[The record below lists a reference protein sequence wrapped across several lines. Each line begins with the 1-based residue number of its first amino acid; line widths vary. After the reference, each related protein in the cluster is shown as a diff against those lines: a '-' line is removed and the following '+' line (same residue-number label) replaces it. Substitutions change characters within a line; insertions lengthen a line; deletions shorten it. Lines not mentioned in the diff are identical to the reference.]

1 MDVAAQGYDIH
12 LTLRDLIN
20 QKSERDQI
28 EFTVNQLAKAIGMPH
43 SILVK
48 LLHKDPSKRV
58 QNPRVDTLIRIVD
71 FFKREGFV
79 VSLDDFLTPS
89 QQRVDIDR
97 FEMIKPMLKRTFSL
111 HASSTPAK
119 QMGTVEIQ
127 TSTTSE
133 HILAFRLE
141 NTINDFFKKGQI
153 ILVDTNMQAEADMLV
168 AIDKDGEL
176 NIEKLLHAPKQQNQ
190 IVGVVVQVN
199 T

>member
-20 QKSERDQI
+20 QKSERDEI

-58 QNPRVDTLIRIVD
+58 QNPRIDTLIRIVD
-71 FFKREGFV
+71 FFKREGFA
-79 VSLDDFLTPS
+79 VSLDDFFTPAE
-89 QQRVDIDR
+89 QRIDIDR
-97 FEMIKPMLKRTFSL
+97 FDMIKPMLKRTFPL
-111 HASSTPAK
+111 HASNTPTK
-119 QMGTVEIQ
+119 QLGMVEIQ

-133 HILAFRLE
+133 HILAYRLD

-153 ILVDTNMQAEADMLV
+153 ILVDTRMQPGADMLV
-168 AIDKDGEL
+168 AIEKDGEL
-176 NIEKLLHAPKQQNQ
+176 NIEKLLHAPANKKN